1 LVVATATRTPTICV
15 FDLKIA
21 FCYRRFLLK
30 GLIQPSPAVL
40 WLLKGEVKV
49 IMTIM
54 KGKVLSIIAL
64 VFLASSITIASAS
77 TTKTPFYL
85 KALAT
90 TMNVE
95 WSHQADDSLG
105 IMKLTEGGI
114 VRDAQDQEVGTF
126 AFDLIET
133 ISMKTGRG
141 TASGHFAINFN
152 SGATIEGT
160 ITAKIQMYI
169 GTYLPPDVD
178 GKFVGHGDMHVM
190 GDLYLMIEG
199 ANAFIVFDG
208 YSW

>member
-1 LVVATATRTPTICV
+1 MR
-15 FDLKIA
+15 
-21 FCYRRFLLK
+21 
-30 GLIQPSPAVL
+30 
-40 WLLKGEVKV
+40 
-49 IMTIM
+49 
-54 KGKVLSIIAL
+54 GKVLSIIAL

-105 IMKLTEGGI
+105 IMKLTEEGE
-114 VRDAQDQEVGTF
+114 VRYAEGDVVGTF

-141 TASGHFAINFN
+141 TASGHFTINFN

-160 ITAKIQMYI
+160 VTAKIQMYI
-169 GTYLPPDVD
+169 DTPTPPIVD

-190 GDLYLMIEG
+190 GDLYLNTEDTTSFVI
-199 ANAFIVFDG
+199 FDG